1 MKFNSTVALTF
12 VLLILMIAAG
22 AVSGLWGYAMGYE
35 ALKGV
40 TQPDTSPSKKLIAN
54 KANTDPKKL
63 TILLKESDILKDV
76 KEAIRRGN
84 ENVKNNRNPNATE
97 KTTEEQQSEEGT
109 QTQTSDA
116 KTEDAIA
123 NFPVSDREEGI
134 TMEVINA
141 KEDAGSLLLEV
152 NLKNESS
159 QAVRFLYSFLEV
171 KDNRGRS
178 LSAVTDGLPGE
189 LPPNSENF
197 SGVVKV
203 PTALLEGTDRVSLSL
218 TDYPDQKLQ
227 LSLANIPVD

>member
-40 TQPDTSPSKKLIAN
+40 TQPDTSPSKKLVGSRA
-54 KANTDPKKL
+54 KTDPAKL
-63 TILLKESDILKDV
+63 KILLNEEDILKEV
-76 KEAIRRGN
+76 KATIRRGN
-84 ENVKNNRNPNATE
+84 ENVKNNRNPNETQEAAEEQKTE
-97 KTTEEQQSEEGT
+97 EETEQQSSET
-109 QTQTSDA
+109 QDETA
-116 KTEDAIA
+116 A
-123 NFPVSDREEGI
+123 NLPISDREQGI
-134 TMEVINA
+134 TMEVVDA
-141 KEDAGSLLLEV
+141 KEDAGSLQLEV
-152 NLKNESS
+152 NMKNEGAE
-159 QAVRFLYSFLEV
+159 AVRFLYSFLEV
-171 KDNRGRS
+171 KDDRGRI

-203 PTALLEGTDRVSLSL
+203 PTALLEGADKVSLSL

-227 LSLANIPVD
+227 LSLANIPVN